1 MIPKVA
7 LFALGFTIMTG
18 MLALADGSKS
28 QSANG
33 PKGHQMKMDRC
44 PYYPSP
50 VVCRD
55 GLGAHTISA
64 RPTPPRDAFARYR
77 SAF

>member
-1 MIPKVA
+1 MTPKVI
-7 LFALGFTIMTG
+7 LCTLGFAIMAG

-28 QSANG
+28 QSANSANVY
-33 PKGHQMKMDRC
+33 QMKMDRC

-55 GLGAHTISA
+55 GSGAHIISG
-64 RPTPPRDAFARYR
+64 RLTPP
-77 SAF
+77 